1 MMDLFSKLSLMYA
14 IIWYFQFMGICPI
27 LRLKTSG
34 GTMHKS
40 DKSIA
45 LVLAG
50 GGARGAYEAGVI
62 KYILE
67 EIPKISETQTF
78 FNIFSGTSIGAL
90 NSCFLASHADHPA
103 KAAAELI
110 KYWQSITIDKIIHF
124 GYKELFNLF
133 NTIIGGSANE
143 SHFHKHKAAVRAPH
157 PPIAGIFDSKPLFEQ
172 MRHAIPW
179 HRIQSCFDNNSLK
192 GLSLCATEVCTG
204 KSTIF
209 FQNNTQKKNI
219 YGSDHSKEALFVNIQ
234 LEHAMASSAIP
245 LIFPAVQVKGTCY
258 TDGSLRQNTP
268 IYPAMRLG
276 ADKMLVIA
284 LSQDPEIEFCT
295 ARRGCRRNPSP
306 GMLFLMGKVLNVLIT
321 DALDYELKRVEMFNN
336 IITSGEKIYGDDF
349 LSHINE
355 LTRGYRNADYRI
367 IETYMIRPSQNLH
380 QVAVDCIREVPDEI
394 NFSGLPGTLLAKLFH
409 SNIFVDSELLS
420 FLLFT
425 PTYIQR
431 LIDIGF
437 HDASTHE
444 KELIQFFD

>member
-1 MMDLFSKLSLMYA
+1 
-14 IIWYFQFMGICPI
+14 
-27 LRLKTSG
+27 
-34 GTMHKS
+34 MHKS
-40 DKSIA
+40 EKSIA

-90 NSCFLASHADHPA
+90 NSCFLASHADNPA
-103 KAAAELI
+103 RAAKELI
-110 KYWQSITIDKIIHF
+110 NYWQSITIDKIIHF

-133 NTIIGGSANE
+133 NTLVGRSEKE
-143 SHFHKHKAAVRAPH
+143 SHMHMHKREFHAPH
-157 PPIAGIFDSKPLFEQ
+157 PPIAGIFDSAPLFEQ
-172 MRHAIPW
+172 MKQAIPW
-179 HRIQSCFDNNSLK
+179 DRIQSCFANNSLK
-192 GLSLCATEVCTG
+192 GISLCATEVCTG

-209 FQNNTQKKNI
+209 FQNNTHKKNI
-219 YGSDHSKEALFVNIQ
+219 YGTDHSKEARYVKIN

-295 ARRGCRRNPSP
+295 ARRGCRRNPNP
-306 GMLFLMGKVLNVLIT
+306 GMLFLLGKVLNVLIT

-349 LSHINE
+349 LDHINL
-355 LTRGYRNADYRI
+355 LTRGYRNADYRL
-367 IETYMIRPSQNLH
+367 IETYMIRPSQSLH
-380 QVAVDCIREVPDEI
+380 HLAVDCIRKVPDEI
-394 NFSGLPGTLLAKLFH
+394 CFSGIPGKLLTRLFH
-409 SNIFVDSELLS
+409 SNLFVDSELLS

-425 PTYIQR
+425 PTYINR
-431 LIDIGF
+431 LIDLGF
-437 HDASTHE
+437 QDASKHE
-444 KELIQFFD
+444 KNLIQFFD

>member
-1 MMDLFSKLSLMYA
+1 MISEV
-14 IIWYFQFMGICPI
+14 I
-27 LRLKTSG
+27 LSG
-34 GTMHKS
+34 GNVNQKHKS
-40 DKSIA
+40 SKSIA

-67 EIPKISETQTF
+67 EIPKVSDTQSF
-78 FNIFSGTSIGAL
+78 FNIYSGTSIGAL
-90 NSCFLASHADHPA
+90 NSCFLASYADKPE
-103 KAAAELI
+103 KASKGLI
-110 KYWQSITIDKIIHF
+110 DYWQSITIDRIIHF

-133 NTIIGGSANE
+133 NTLVGRSV
-143 SHFHKHKAAVRAPH
+143 SDSYLSLTRHTKKAPH
-157 PPIAGIFDSKPLFEQ
+157 PPIAGVFNSEPVFEQ
-172 MRHAIPW
+172 MKKAIPW
-179 HRIQSCFDNNSLK
+179 ERIQTCFDNGSLK
-192 GLSLCATEVCTG
+192 GVSLCATEVCTG

-219 YGSDHSKEALFVNIQ
+219 YGSDHSKEPRYVNIQ

-245 LIFPAVQVKGTCY
+245 LIFPAVQVNGTCY

-295 ARRGCRRNPSP
+295 ARRGCRRNPNP
-306 GMLFLMGKVLNVLIT
+306 GMLFLLGKVLNVLIT

-336 IITSGEKIYGDDF
+336 IITSGEKIYGKDF
-349 LSHINE
+349 LHHINQ
-355 LTRGYRNADYRI
+355 LTREYRNADYRV
-367 IETYMIRPSQNLH
+367 IETCMIRPSQSLH
-380 QVAVDCIREVPDEI
+380 QIAMDCIRDVPQEI
-394 NFSGLPGTLLAKLFH
+394 HFPGLPGKILERLFC
-409 SNIFVDSELLS
+409 SNIFLDSELLS

-431 LIDIGF
+431 LIDLGF
-437 HDASTHE
+437 KDASNHVE
-444 KELIQFFD
+444 ELIDFFE

>member
-1 MMDLFSKLSLMYA
+1 
-14 IIWYFQFMGICPI
+14 
-27 LRLKTSG
+27 
-34 GTMHKS
+34 MHKS

-50 GGARGAYEAGVI
+50 GGARGAYEAGVM

-67 EIPKISETQTF
+67 ELPRISQTQTF

-90 NSCFLASHADHPA
+90 NSCFLASHADQPA
-103 KAAAELI
+103 RAAKELI
-110 KYWQSITIDKIIHF
+110 DYWQSITIDKIIHF
-124 GYKELFNLF
+124 DYKELFNLF
-133 NTIIGGSANE
+133 STLVGRSGNE
-143 SHFHKHKAAVRAPH
+143 SHLHSHKRAAHAPH
-157 PPIAGIFDSKPLFEQ
+157 PPIAGIFDSNPLFEQ
-172 MRHAIPW
+172 MRQAIPW
-179 HRIQSCFDNNSLK
+179 DRIQSCFANNTLK

-209 FQNNTQKKNI
+209 FQNNTQEKNI
-219 YGSDHSKEALFVNIQ
+219 YSNDHAKEARFVKIQ

-276 ADKMLVIA
+276 ADKMMVIA

-295 ARRGCRRNPSP
+295 ARRGCRRNPNP
-306 GMLFLMGKVLNVLIT
+306 GMLFLLGKVLNVLIT

-336 IITSGEKIYGDDF
+336 IITSGEKIYGDNF
-349 LSHINE
+349 LDQINQ

-367 IETYMIRPSQNLH
+367 IETYMIRPSQSLH
-380 QVAVDCIREVPDEI
+380 HIAVECIREVPDEI
-394 NFSGLPGTLLAKLFH
+394 NFPGIPGKLLKKLFH

-431 LIDIGF
+431 LIDLGF
-437 HDASTHE
+437 YDASKHE
-444 KELIQFFD
+444 KNLIRFFD

>member
-1 MMDLFSKLSLMYA
+1 
-14 IIWYFQFMGICPI
+14 
-27 LRLKTSG
+27 
-34 GTMHKS
+34 MHKS

-90 NSCFLASHADHPA
+90 NSCFLASHADNPP
-103 KAAAELI
+103 KAARELI
-110 KYWQSITIDKIIHF
+110 DYWRSITIDKIIHF

-133 NTIIGGSANE
+133 NTLVGGSGNE
-143 SHFHKHKAAVRAPH
+143 SDSHLHKRTGHAPH
-157 PPIAGIFDSKPLFEQ
+157 PPIAGIFNSVPLFEQ
-172 MRHAIPW
+172 MRQAIPW
-179 HRIQSCFDNNSLK
+179 DRIQSCFENNSLK
-192 GLSLCATEVCTG
+192 GVSLCATEVCTG

-219 YGSDHSKEALFVNIQ
+219 LCSDHSKEARFVKIQ

-245 LIFPAVQVKGTCY
+245 LIFPAVQVSGTCY

-284 LSQDPEIEFCT
+284 LSQEPEIEFCT
-295 ARRGCRRNPSP
+295 ARRGCRRNPNP
-306 GMLFLMGKVLNVLIT
+306 GMLFLLGKVLNVLIT

-349 LSHINE
+349 LDHINQ
-355 LTRGYRNADYRI
+355 LTRGYRNADYRV
-367 IETYMIRPSQNLH
+367 IETYMIRPSHNLH
-380 QVAVDCIREVPDEI
+380 QVAVDCMRDVPDEI
-394 NFSGLPGTLLAKLFH
+394 NFSGIPGKVLAKLFH
-409 SNIFVDSELLS
+409 SNIFKDSELLS
-420 FLLFT
+420 FLMFT
-425 PTYIQR
+425 PTYIKR
-431 LIDIGF
+431 LIDLGF
-437 HDASTHE
+437 QDASQHE
-444 KELIQFFD
+444 KELIRFFD

>member
-1 MMDLFSKLSLMYA
+1 
-14 IIWYFQFMGICPI
+14 
-27 LRLKTSG
+27 
-34 GTMHKS
+34 MHKS

-90 NSCFLASHADHPA
+90 NSCFLASHADNPA
-103 KAAAELI
+103 KAAKELI
-110 KYWQSITIDKIIHF
+110 HYWRSITIDKIIHF

-133 NTIIGGSANE
+133 NTLVGRSEKE
-143 SHFHKHKAAVRAPH
+143 SHTNMHNREVHAPH
-157 PPIAGIFDSKPLFEQ
+157 PPIAGIFDSAPLFEQ
-172 MRHAIPW
+172 MKQAIPW
-179 HRIQSCFDNNSLK
+179 DRIQSCFDNNSLK
-192 GLSLCATEVCTG
+192 GVSLCATEVCTG

-209 FQNNTQKKNI
+209 FQNNSHKKNI
-219 YGSDHSKEALFVNIQ
+219 YGTDHSKEACYVKIR

-245 LIFPAVQVKGTCY
+245 LIFPAVQVHGTCY

-295 ARRGCRRNPSP
+295 ARRGCRRNPKP
-306 GMLFLMGKVLNVLIT
+306 GMLFLLGKVLNVLIT

-349 LSHINE
+349 LDHINQV
-355 LTRGYRNADYRI
+355 TRDYRNADYRL
-367 IETYMIRPSQNLH
+367 IETYMIRPGESLH
-380 QVAVDCIREVPDEI
+380 QLAVDSIREEPDEI
-394 NFSGLPGTLLAKLFH
+394 CFSGIPGKLLTRLFH
-409 SNIFVDSELLS
+409 SNLFVDSELLS

-425 PTYIQR
+425 PTYINR
-431 LIDIGF
+431 LIDLGF
-437 HDASTHE
+437 QDASKHE
-444 KELIQFFD
+444 KNLIQFFD

>member
-1 MMDLFSKLSLMYA
+1 M
-14 IIWYFQFMGICPI
+14 Q
-27 LRLKTSG
+27 
-34 GTMHKS
+34 KS

-62 KYILE
+62 KYILQE
-67 EIPKISETQTF
+67 LPKISETQTF

-90 NSCFLASHADHPA
+90 NSCFLASHADNPP
-103 KAAAELI
+103 KAAKEMVD
-110 KYWQSITIDKIIHF
+110 YWRSITIDKIIHF
-124 GYKELFNLF
+124 GYTELFNLF
-133 NTIIGGSANE
+133 NTLIGRSGSDPHQYNHTAN
-143 SHFHKHKAAVRAPH
+143 APH
-157 PPIAGIFDSKPLFEQ
+157 PPIAGIFNSAPLFEQ
-172 MRHAIPW
+172 MKQAIQW
-179 HRIQSCFDNNSLK
+179 DHIQTCFENHSLK

-209 FQNNTQKKNI
+209 YQNNTQKKDI
-219 YGSDHSKEALFVNIQ
+219 YGKDHSKEARYVKIQ
-234 LEHAMASSAIP
+234 LKHAMASSAIP
-245 LIFPAVQVKGTCY
+245 LIFPAVQVNGTCY

-295 ARRGCRRNPSP
+295 ARKGCRRNPNP
-306 GMLFLMGKVLNVLIT
+306 GMLFLLGKVLNVLIT
-321 DALDYELKRVEMFNN
+321 DALDYELKRIEMFNN

-349 LSHINE
+349 LDHINH
-355 LTRGYRNADYRI
+355 LTRSYRNADYRI

-380 QVAVDCIREVPDEI
+380 QVALECIRDVPNEI
-394 NFSGLPGTLLAKLFH
+394 SFPGIPGSLLANLFL
-409 SNIFVDSELLS
+409 SNLFMDSELLS

-431 LIDIGF
+431 LIDLGF
-437 HDASTHE
+437 QDASKHE
-444 KELIQFFD
+444 QNLIRFFDGDSSE

>member
-1 MMDLFSKLSLMYA
+1 
-14 IIWYFQFMGICPI
+14 
-27 LRLKTSG
+27 
-34 GTMHKS
+34 MHKS

-90 NSCFLASHADHPA
+90 NSCFLASHADNPA
-103 KAAAELI
+103 RAAKELVN
-110 KYWQSITIDKIIHF
+110 YWQSITIDKIIHF

-133 NTIIGGSANE
+133 NTLVGRSSTEIH
-143 SHFHKHKAAVRAPH
+143 SHQKDTAHAPH
-157 PPIAGIFDSKPLFEQ
+157 PPIAGIFDSAPLFEQ
-172 MRHAIPW
+172 MKQAIPW
-179 HRIQSCFDNNSLK
+179 DHIQSCFENNSLK

-209 FQNNTQKKNI
+209 FQNNSQKKNI
-219 YGSDHSKEALFVNIQ
+219 YGTDHSMEACFVKIK

-245 LIFPAVQVKGTCY
+245 MIFPAVQVNGTCY

-284 LSQDPEIEFCT
+284 LSQDPEIEFCS
-295 ARRGCRRNPSP
+295 ARKGCRRNPNP

-321 DALDYELKRVEMFNN
+321 DALDYELKRVEMFNH
-336 IITSGEKIYGDDF
+336 IITSGEKIYGNDF
-349 LSHINE
+349 LNQINQ
-355 LTRGYRNADYRI
+355 LTRAYRNADYRV
-367 IETYMIRPSQNLH
+367 IETYMIRPSQSLH
-380 QVAVDCIREVPDEI
+380 QAAVDCIRESPEEI
-394 NFSGLPGTLLAKLFH
+394 HFSGIPGKVLSTLFH
-409 SNIFVDSELLS
+409 SSIFVDSELLS

-425 PTYIQR
+425 PTYIRR
-431 LIDIGF
+431 LIDMGF
-437 HDASTHE
+437 QDASKHE
-444 KELIQFFD
+444 ENLIQFFD